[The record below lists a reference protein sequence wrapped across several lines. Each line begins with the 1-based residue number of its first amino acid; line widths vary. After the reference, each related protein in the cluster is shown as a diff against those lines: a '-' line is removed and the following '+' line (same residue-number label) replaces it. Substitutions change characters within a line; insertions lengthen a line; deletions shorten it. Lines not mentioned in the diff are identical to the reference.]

1 MRARSFSGVIGWRGF
16 LEVVVAKAERRAF
29 SEVVGEGFVVLSP
42 MPTTERYSE
51 EE

>member
-1 MRARSFSGVIGWRGF
+1 MRARSFSR
-16 LEVVVAKAERRAF
+16 LK
-29 SEVVGEGFVVLSP
+29 GEGGLRALRDREGEVFVAFIP

>member
-1 MRARSFSGVIGWRGF
+1 MVRMRARSFSRVNGMGGLSELRDMEG
-16 LEVVVAKAERRAF
+16 EVLLVF
-29 SEVVGEGFVVLSP
+29 TP